1 MPVTKKTKAAL
12 KFAEPPSVGSSP
24 SDESDYLDNATARKR
39 RRTEDEG
46 SNDDDDD
53 DDDSE
58 DGGAQVNDNDEDD
71 EDEDNEPIKPIL
83 TSFTAPSRIRPK
95 GAATAPTTKI
105 AATRIASDETSATQ
119 VLAPPTD
126 PNTTFLALN
135 VRPWLVQSLDNMAI
149 KRPTGIQKGC
159 IPEILKGRDCIGGSR
174 TGSGKTVAFAVPIL
188 QKWAEDPSAIFGVVL
203 TPTRELA
210 LQIYEQF
217 RAIAAPQSLKILLI
231 TGGSDMRPQA
241 IALGQRPH
249 IIIATPGRLADHIRT
264 SGEDTICGLR
274 RVRYIVLDEA
284 DRLLQD
290 AEVGSMLPDVEKCLS
305 VLPPPTER
313 QTLLFTATM
322 TPEVR
327 ALQSMPQKPGKQP
340 VFVCEVDTQTLAIPA
355 TLSQRH
361 IQIPVTHKEH
371 YLHVLLLT
379 AANVDKTVIIFC
391 NRTRIAEFLHHMLRM
406 LEHRVTSLHSQLPQR
421 QRIDNLARFRASA
434 ARILIATDVA
444 ARGLDIPEVSL
455 VINYDIPRNPDD
467 YIHRVGRTARAGR
480 SGEAVTLV
488 GQRDVELVLAI
499 EKRVGREMEAWAE
512 EGVNL
517 ETRVIRD
524 ALKEVSEKKRE
535 ALLEVEENKEVGG
548 KRKRT
553 KQKLR
558 VA

>member
-1 MPVTKKTKAAL
+1 MPVTKKSKAAL
-12 KFAEPPSVGSSP
+12 DAVDSASTGSAS
-24 SDESDYLDNATARKR
+24 SDESDYLDNDASRKR
-39 RRTEDEG
+39 RRTED
-46 SNDDDDD
+46 DDSS
-53 DDDSE
+53 DSE
-58 DGGAQVNDNDEDD
+58 DGGAQIDS
-71 EDEDNEPIKPIL
+71 EDEESEPTKLMKPIVS
-83 TSFTAPSRIRPK
+83 SFAAPSRIKKK
-95 GAATAPTTKI
+95 GAAPAPTVQPAVADALVDD
-105 AATRIASDETSATQ
+105 AAPTQ
-119 VLAPPTD
+119 VLAPTD
-126 PNTTFLALN
+126 PNTTFSALN
-135 VRPWLVQSLDNMAI
+135 VRPWLVQSLANMAI

-159 IPEILKGRDCIGGSR
+159 IPEILQGRDCIGGSR

-217 RAIAAPQSLKILLI
+217 RAIAAPQSLKVLLV

-241 IALGQRPH
+241 IALKQRPH
-249 IIIATPGRLADHIRT
+249 VIIATPGRLADHIRT
-264 SGEDTICGLR
+264 SGEDTVCGLR
-274 RVRYIVLDEA
+274 RVRFIVLDEA
-284 DRLLQD
+284 DRLLHAD
-290 AEVGSMLPDVEKCLS
+290 GPGSMLPDVEECLS
-305 VLPPPTER
+305 ALPPPTQR

-327 ALQSMPQKPGKQP
+327 ALEKMPLKPGKKP
-340 VFVCEVDTQTLAIPA
+340 VFVCEVDTQMLAIPA
-355 TLSQRH
+355 TLSQKH

-371 YLHVLLLT
+371 YLHVFLLT
-379 AANVDKTVIIFC
+379 EQNVDKTAIIFC
-391 NRTRIAEFLHHMLRM
+391 NRTSTADFLHHMLR
-406 LEHRVTSLHSQLPQR
+406 LLDHRVTSLHSKLPQR

-455 VINYDIPRNPDD
+455 VVNYDIPRDPDD

-480 SGEAVTLV
+480 SGTAVTLV

-517 ETRVIRD
+517 ETRVLRD
-524 ALKEVSEKKRE
+524 ALKTVSEKKRE
-535 ALLEVEENKEVGG
+535 ALLEVEENREVGG

-558 VA
+558 LA